1 MFTKSLNVSKMSM
14 LCYNGLCGSVLT
26 VDTTNANVQV
36 VSHLKDCSSLIIQH
50 PVTPAPLSVLL
61 WLRIP
66 LQISDQVVRVVE
78 TMYVMFCQC

>member
-1 MFTKSLNVSKMSM
+1 MSM
-14 LCYNGLCGSVLT
+14 LYYNGLCGSVLT

-36 VSHLKDCSSLIIQH
+36 VSHLKDCSSFIIH
-50 PVTPAPLSVLL
+50 YPVTPVPLSVLL

-78 TMYVMFCQC
+78 TMNVMFCQC

>member
-1 MFTKSLNVSKMSM
+1 MFTESLNVSKMSM
-14 LCYNGLCGSVLT
+14 LYYNGLCGSVLT

-36 VSHLKDCSSLIIQH
+36 VSHLKDCSSLIIH
-50 PVTPAPLSVLL
+50 YPVTPVPLCVLL